1 MSEDDNELDNIICRY
16 LQELG
21 HKRENELV
29 EAIFSECNT
38 QREAGN
44 LISAS
49 RITIRRHLKAL
60 VTNNRILKITHAEFS
75 VYGINEKNKRS
86 VYYAVLTPPELREHF
101 DVVIGLLKSDDPI
114 HIKHGLKELKRYD
127 TEYCLTPKQLSDLAQ
142 SLISDDPTLLD
153 AVTDVLFNYI
163 ITKHREPSDQ
173 EAVIDRLVA
182 LFKEQK
188 QILENLSLLRRRV
201 IRLLA
206 HYNQDSLIIGQIKEN
221 AKSWKSKESLLD
233 DYNEGMN
240 QPILIAPVIERNN
253 TELLRFEIELE
264 EKGENQIA
272 AAISDLR
279 DHCHNLLYP
288 TATPKA
294 TVTTEST
301 EPSPKLPKVKT
312 GGKR

>member
-1 MSEDDNELDNIICRY
+1 MSDNDNNLDNIILRH
-16 LQELG
+16 LRDHG
-21 HKRENELV
+21 HERENELV
-29 EAIFSECNT
+29 NAIFTTCNN
-38 QREAGN
+38 QRERGF
-44 LISAS
+44 LVSAS
-49 RITIRRHLKAL
+49 QVTIRRHLRKL
-60 VTNNRILKITHAEFS
+60 VSDNRILKITYTEFS
-75 VYGINEKNKRS
+75 VYGINEKNKKA

-101 DVVIGLLKSDDPI
+101 DVVIGLLKSDDLL

-142 SLISDDPTLLD
+142 SLKSDDPTLLD

-173 EAVIDRLVA
+173 EAVIDRLAA
-182 LFKEQK
+182 LLKEQR

-206 HYNQDSLIIGQIKEN
+206 HYNQDSLIIGQIKKN
-221 AKSWKSKESLLD
+221 AKSSKSKESFLD

-264 EKGENQIA
+264 ENGEPQIA
-272 AAISDLR
+272 VAISDLR
-279 DHCHNLLYP
+279 DQCHNLLYP
-288 TATPKA
+288 TVTPKA
-294 TVTTEST
+294 TVTMEST